1 MNRVQTA
8 VVIEDEAET
17 RGIITLILSQSGFA
31 VHACERGADAVEAVR
46 SLRPELVTLDLGLPD
61 IDGFEVARQI
71 RVFSD
76 TRILM
81 VTARS
86 REIDMLMGL
95 ESGAD
100 EYVTKPFRPRE
111 LKHRVK
117 ALMRRPRKPD
127 NEASWPRAG
136 TQAAGLTILEH
147 NGLRLSPQTRRVE
160 ADGVEIAL
168 TPSEFDL
175 LRALM
180 EGGRTVRTGADLAG
194 ILQGHITTAAGAYRD
209 DGASRIVPNHIGN
222 LRRKLGES
230 RANPR
235 WIETARGFGYRM
247 TPR

>member
-1 MNRVQTA
+1 MA
-8 VVIEDEAET
+8 VVIEDDAET
-17 RGIITLILSQSGFA
+17 RGIITLILSRSGFA
-31 VHACERGADAVEAVR
+31 VHACEHGTDAVEAVR

-81 VTARS
+81 VTARA
-86 REIDMLMGL
+86 REIDVLMGL

-100 EYVTKPFRPRE
+100 GYVTKPFRPRE
-111 LKHRVK
+111 LQLRVK
-117 ALMRRPRKPD
+117 ALMRRPRKPG
-127 NEASWPRAG
+127 NEASWPPAG
-136 TQAAGLTILEH
+136 RQTAGLTILEH
-147 NGLRLSPQTRRVE
+147 RGLRLSPQTRRVE
-160 ADGVEIAL
+160 VDGVEIPL

-180 EGGRTVRTGADLAG
+180 EGGRTVRTAADLAG
-194 ILQGHITTAAGAYRD
+194 ILRGHITTAAGAYRD

-230 RANPR
+230 GTKQH
-235 WIETARGFGYRM
+235 WIETVRGFGYRM
-247 TPR
+247 APR

>member
-1 MNRVQTA
+1 M
-8 VVIEDEAET
+8 
-17 RGIITLILSQSGFA
+17 ILRQSGFA
-31 VHACERGADAVEAVR
+31 VYACERGTEGVEAVR
-46 SLRPELVTLDLGLPD
+46 AQSPELVTLDLGLPD

-71 RVFSD
+71 RMFSD

-81 VTARS
+81 LTAKS
-86 REIDMLMGL
+86 DEIDMLVGL

-127 NEASWPRAG
+127 TDSSGRRAG
-136 TQAAGLTILEH
+136 NQTAGLIILEH
-147 NGLRLSPQTRRVE
+147 KGLRLSPQARRVE

-180 EGGRTVRTGADLAG
+180 EGGRAVRTSALLAG
-194 ILQGHITTAAGAYRD
+194 IVQGHITMTARASGRD
-209 DGASRIVPNHIGN
+209 AASRIIPNHIAN

-230 RANPR
+230 TADPR
-235 WIETARGFGYRM
+235 WIETVRGFGYRM